1 MKFIDLF
8 AGIGEAR
15 IAFEKEGF
23 ECVFSAEPNTK
34 YRDIYEDNFG
44 ERPFKDIS
52 NINTDDIPPF
62 DILVSKYIIYPPRYY
77 HEKTRIRKEFI
88 EKEQEIM
95 YKLWEIIH
103 DRNPKMVV
111 LEGFN
116 GLFTCKLDNGI
127 TVIKKLENLGYK
139 VECKDLNAIDFGL
152 PIYKKK
158 VFIVA
163 KNKQY
168 HNNNF
173 DFTDLKTSIDKACLR
188 DVLDRNGVFDF
199 TDINECML
207 FDNAKAD
214 NCGRIRVGIVKE
226 YNENI
231 EIDKHPRRWGMIY
244 SVDGSLADINIF
256 SNPYIFIPEED
267 MVRRLTVDE
276 WYRIKGF
283 PEEFKKSR
291 IKSTNI
297 RDFFTARCIPMI
309 QSIAKV
315 IKRNE
320 INKKGDKFMPESIYR
335 TKEEVL
341 ARGREAI
348 GVPFKDIDKSDKL
361 KEVKGGAGKM
371 IEEDWFGIKNN
382 NVAAPDF
389 AEVGIELK
397 VTPYFNNSKGRRAK
411 ERLVCNIIN
420 YETENL
426 DEFYK
431 SSYWKKNET
440 TLLMSYHD
448 IIPEINAERKKEKKA
463 SLSDEEKYE
472 LKKQFTIDEVA
483 LFKIPEKDLK
493 IIKNDWMIIANK
505 IRDNKAHEISE
516 SDTRYLAA
524 CTKGSTAEKS
534 LRRQRDANAVKARER
549 AYSLKPSYMTYILN
563 SYIYGEEIDE
573 NIIKDY
579 ENIDSVDLE
588 SYIRNNLKPYFGKSQ
603 AEMKKEL
610 GIESNAKSLNQLLV
624 SKALSVSD
632 IENSSEFKKADI
644 KVKTIRVECDGNN
657 IEQHMSFPSV
667 KFMDLINEE
676 WEESSTKENMIDK
689 TYMFVIFKKDE
700 MYNEDRNNSKYTQEH
715 LFLNNIMFWQISE
728 TDAVEVKKVWEKARE
743 VIRYG
748 AGLRK
753 EARKNG
759 FIMKNDLP
767 KSKDN
772 RVAHMRPHTSESG
785 YTEDSPYADALP
797 SGEYMTKQCFWF
809 NRKFILEQIRN
820 KIL

>member
-1 MKFIDLF
+1 MKLIKW
-8 AGIGEAR
+8 GI
-15 IAFEKEGF
+15 
-23 ECVFSAEPNTK
+23 
-34 YRDIYEDNFG
+34 
-44 ERPFKDIS
+44 
-52 NINTDDIPPF
+52 
-62 DILVSKYIIYPPRYY
+62 
-77 HEKTRIRKEFI
+77 
-88 EKEQEIM
+88 
-95 YKLWEIIH
+95 
-103 DRNPKMVV
+103 
-111 LEGFN
+111 
-116 GLFTCKLDNGI
+116 
-127 TVIKKLENLGYK
+127 NLCQK
-139 VECKDLNAIDFGL
+139 V
-152 PIYKKK
+152 
-158 VFIVA
+158 
-163 KNKQY
+163 
-168 HNNNF
+168 
-173 DFTDLKTSIDKACLR
+173 
-188 DVLDRNGVFDF
+188 
-199 TDINECML
+199 
-207 FDNAKAD
+207 
-214 NCGRIRVGIVKE
+214 
-226 YNENI
+226 
-231 EIDKHPRRWGMIY
+231 
-244 SVDGSLADINIF
+244 
-256 SNPYIFIPEED
+256 
-267 MVRRLTVDE
+267 
-276 WYRIKGF
+276 
-283 PEEFKKSR
+283 
-291 IKSTNI
+291 
-297 RDFFTARCIPMI
+297 
-309 QSIAKV
+309 
-315 IKRNE
+315 
-320 INKKGDKFMPESIYR
+320 YR

-348 GVPFKDIDKSDKL
+348 GVPFKDIDKSNKL

-382 NVAAPDF
+382 NMAAPDF
-389 AEVGIELK
+389 AEAGVELK
-397 VTPYFNNSKGRRAK
+397 VTPYFKNSKGLRAK

-426 DEFYK
+426 EDFYK

-440 TLLMSYHD
+440 TLLMSYRD
-448 IIPEINAERKKEKKA
+448 RIPEINAERKKEKKA
-463 SLSDEEKYE
+463 SLSAEEKYE

-505 IRDNKAHEISE
+505 IRNNKAHEISE

-534 LRRQRDANAVKARER
+534 LRRQRDVNAVKARER

-563 SYIYGEEIDE
+563 SYIYGEDIDE

-588 SYIRNNLKPYFGKSQ
+588 SYIRNKLKPYFGKSQ

-610 GIESNAKSLNQLLV
+610 GIDSNAKSLNQLLI

-657 IEQHMSFPSV
+657 IEQHMSFPFV

-689 TYMFVIFKKDE
+689 TYMFVIFKKDN
-700 MYNEDRNNSKYTQEH
+700 MYNQDKNNSKYTQEH

-728 TDAVEVKKVWEKARE
+728 KDAIEVKKVWEKARE
-743 VIRYG
+743 VIRNG

-753 EARKNG
+753 KARGQG

-785 YTEDSPYADALP
+785 YTANSPYADILP

-809 NRKFILEQIRN
+809 NRKFILEQIRKN
-820 KIL
+820 IL